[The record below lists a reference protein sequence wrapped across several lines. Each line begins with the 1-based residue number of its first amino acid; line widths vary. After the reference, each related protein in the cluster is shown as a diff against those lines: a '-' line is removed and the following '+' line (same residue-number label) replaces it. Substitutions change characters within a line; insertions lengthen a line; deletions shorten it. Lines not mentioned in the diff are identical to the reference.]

1 MSWKMMLPFLSMKF
15 WRLDCYITF
24 SIRYGQLGQCM
35 LITFLYFCCAIS
47 IVRGSFLEL
56 RSMASITLKH
66 TFHETQHSVR
76 VDRRTCWQTEWQT
89 LFLGILKQINFLE
102 HSLQNLGSW
111 LTGKLCESPC
121 NFLFEMD
128 NLFVYTS
135 YLFIFFSQILICLF
149 CCNSCPCRMLSSN
162 NLSGNLPEE
171 LGGLKNLTDL

>member
-1 MSWKMMLPFLSMKF
+1 VYAYYFSLFLLCYFNCKRFLSGIKKH
-15 WRLDCYITF
+15 
-24 SIRYGQLGQCM
+24 
-35 LITFLYFCCAIS
+35 AIDVLQS
-47 IVRGSFLEL
+47 LLE
-56 RSMASITLKH
+56 H

-111 LTGKLCESPC
+111 LTWKLCESPC

-149 CCNSCPCRMLSSN
+149 CCNTFPCRMLSSN